1 MLSPSMHASII
12 LWIAGGAL
20 VIGVIGTIVFARRR
34 PSNDLGSVSAAWTT
48 EHSVGYRDGD
58 GRSS

>member
-1 MLSPSMHASII
+1 MLSPSMRASII

-20 VIGVIGTIVFARRR
+20 VLAVIEAIVFAQRR
-34 PSNDLGSVSAAWTT
+34 PSDDLGSVNAAWTT
-48 EHSVGYRDGD
+48 EHHVGHRGGD